1 MSQPIE
7 PGTPHHE
14 LAVRLGSLLKQ
25 TRAKR
30 KVGTRI
36 LADAAGVSRTQILH
50 YEQGRNIPRVETAQR
65 LAHAF
70 DEKRI
75 LDYAMAA
82 RTRLCKRCRVPLMV
96 NIGRPPE
103 FCGTACRKA
112 YTPGARE
119 VEKRRYRQLSDERR
133 TMRLAIDAM
142 CKACPD
148 GEDGFCR
155 VGECPLRHVS
165 PLPFYI
171 DRVVVRTVGAR

>member
-14 LAVRLGSLLKQ
+14 LALKLGSLLKQ

-30 KVGTRI
+30 KVGSRV
-36 LADAAGVSRTQILH
+36 LAEAAGVSRTQVMH
-50 YEQGRNIPRVETAQR
+50 YEQGRNIPRVETAHR
-65 LAHAF
+65 LAQAL

-75 LDYAMAA
+75 VEYAMAA
-82 RTRLCKRCRVPLMV
+82 RTRLCKRCRLPLTV
-96 NIGRPPE
+96 NGGRPPE
-103 FCGTACRKA
+103 YCGPACRKA
-112 YTPGARE
+112 AQPGTRE
-119 VEKRRYRQLSDERR
+119 VEKRRYEQLSQERR

-142 CKACPD
+142 CRQCPD

-155 VGECPLRHVS
+155 LADCPLRHVS

-171 DRVVVRTVGAR
+171 DKTVVKMVRR